1 MSNIMMIIGLLG
13 GLGLFLYGMTTMGD
27 GLEKMAGEK
36 LQTIIRSL
44 TGNIFSSV
52 LVGVVVTAVIQ
63 SSSATTVI
71 VVGFVNAGIM
81 TLPQAV
87 GVIMGANIGTTVT
100 AQILRLGD
108 LESSLWFLELLKPA
122 SLSAIAIFIGFLL
135 FMIAK
140 RQKIKQLGTILLG
153 FGVLFAGMEMMS
165 SSVQSLQDVPWFKNI
180 FLACENPV
188 TGILAG
194 TLVTALIQS
203 SSASI
208 GILQAVASTGA
219 ITYASAIP
227 IILGQNIGTTVT
239 ALISSIGASKNA
251 KKAAMIH
258 VYFNLI
264 GSIIFIIIVYVL
276 QYTIGLPFWNDTVN
290 MGGIANFHTF
300 FNLTNTILMLPF
312 AKGLIF
318 FANKTIGD
326 SNSVI
331 EEPKYNLDKR
341 FLTAPNV
348 AVAQC
353 VQEAM
358 EMGKLALENLRY
370 SQKMLIEQDSTYLQP
385 LIDNE
390 DALDKMEINLSDY
403 LSLITDRDI
412 TEKESK
418 IVSSLFHIVI
428 DIERI
433 GDHCINISEAA
444 KSLMDKK
451 KTLSSDAKE
460 ELSAMFDA
468 VAEILGLSLKS
479 YGENDLALAKRVE
492 PYEDV
497 IDKFNDTLKNK
508 HISRLKS
515 KKCAVRVGVVYLEVI
530 NDLERIADH
539 CSNIAF
545 DVFKQHDEK
554 DEFDPHA
561 YVRTVSRSTDEE
573 YNTYYKEF
581 KNKYYKIIQ

>member
-312 AKGLIF
+312 ARGLIF
-318 FANKTIGD
+318 LANKTIGD